1 MTSVARELSTTN
13 VATLS
18 SSWYFSY
25 FIVFSFQFSY
35 DQPCYP
41 HWVWENWES
50 SENGHQWWI
59 WVPSSD
65 FFNSKVHAV
74 QLLFFFFF
82 VCTAPLVQSI
92 GCMSDSAING
102 NKPSSRTG
110 FNLGSSEIHDKDKR
124 KVSLS
129 REISVSKSLMIILH
143 EDYILIVFSLENI
156 PQYSLESLENVP
168 GFFVN

>member
-1 MTSVARELSTTN
+1 MWPPCPAPDTFHIL
-13 VATLS
+13 LC
-18 SSWYFSY
+18 FH
-25 FIVFSFQFSY
+25 FSFHMINPVILTGSERTGN
-35 DQPCYP
+35 P
-41 HWVWENWES
+41 VKMAINGES
-50 SENGHQWWI
+50 ESPVQI
-59 WVPSSD
+59 SLTPKYMLYSS
-65 FFNSKVHAV
+65 
-74 QLLFFFFF
+74 FFFF

-92 GCMSDSAING
+92 GCMSDSAINS

-110 FNLGSSEIHDKDKR
+110 FNLGSSEIYDKDKR

-129 REISVSKSLMIILH
+129 REISVSNSLMIILH